1 MQKMDSKT
9 AKETLLIVTADH
21 GGIKVDPKE
30 TTYLNCLPKTILNL
44 QVGKNRKPILPIG
57 GPREVFLHIKEGKL
71 LETKE
76 WLTQKIGE
84 KAQIIETKEAAEKG
98 LFGLGVVN
106 REIFERIGNLM
117 ILPYGNGTV
126 WFKDSEDQKISFL
139 GQHGGLN
146 EQEMMVPFAMARLSS
161 LKEIE

>member
-1 MQKMDSKT
+1 MNKFD
-9 AKETLLIVTADH
+9 V
-21 GGIKVDPKE
+21 
-30 TTYLNCLPKTILNL
+30 
-44 QVGKNRKPILPIG
+44 
-57 GPREVFLHIKEGKL
+57 
-71 LETKE
+71 
-76 WLTQKIGE
+76 
-84 KAQIIETKEAAEKG
+84 
-98 LFGLGVVN
+98 